1 MMKNYFDK
9 ITTKQWRTI
18 LYVLG
23 VINLGFFL
31 FVKWQMVNLIIAIA
45 TFTVAATMKDK

>member
-1 MMKNYFDK
+1 MKNYFDK

-23 VINLGFFL
+23 AINLTYCL
-31 FVKWQMVNLIIAIA
+31 LVRWNIASLVVGIS
-45 TFTVAATMKDK
+45 TITVASTMKDK